1 MQLNVLNDLAE
12 AMKALD
18 GKKKSHRFRSHS
30 SIARC
35 ASDPVC
41 GGTSR
46 AAGVPS
52 AERNALSGNVAAG
65 TAAMAMTARWMSGL
79 SSGRIPQANCQAPVR
94 SCLDGLSSVGQLHQY
109 AMASLL
115 ACVIARGV
123 HRHFVQ

>member
-65 TAAMAMTARWMSGL
+65 TAAMAVTARRMSL
-79 SSGRIPQANCQAPVR
+79 SFTS
-94 SCLDGLSSVGQLHQY
+94 
-109 AMASLL
+109 
-115 ACVIARGV
+115 
-123 HRHFVQ
+123 

>member
-1 MQLNVLNDLAE
+1 
-12 AMKALD
+12 MKALD

-52 AERNALSGNVAAG
+52 AERNATVGQC
-65 TAAMAMTARWMSGL
+65 
-79 SSGRIPQANCQAPVR
+79 SSGHCCNGRDGQADVTV
-94 SCLDGLSSVGQLHQY
+94 LSPHRRGDVFCAVPYISYSTLHY
-109 AMASLL
+109 ET
-115 ACVIARGV
+115 IGV
-123 HRHFVQ
+123 PCD

>member
-1 MQLNVLNDLAE
+1 MSISPLSFLIRAGFP
-12 AMKALD
+12 ACIRSRIATALF
-18 GKKKSHRFRSHS
+18 SHRFRSHS

-41 GGTSR
+41 GGTIR

-109 AMASLL
+109 AVAT
-115 ACVIARGV
+115 AYWHV
-123 HRHFVQ
+123 